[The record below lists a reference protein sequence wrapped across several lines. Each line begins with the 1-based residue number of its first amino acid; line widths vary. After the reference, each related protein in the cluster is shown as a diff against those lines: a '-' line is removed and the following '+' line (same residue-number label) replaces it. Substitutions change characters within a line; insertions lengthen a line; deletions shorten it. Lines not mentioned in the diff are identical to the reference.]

1 MQKIYLI
8 TGILGHL
15 GSTIARELLSQGASI
30 RGFDLK
36 QVVHNDLQK
45 QKVNMFYGDIR
56 NVKDI
61 EPIFKGLED
70 YEVIVIPCAGIVS
83 ISSHYDERVYTVNV
97 NGTKNIVNLCKKYA
111 VKKLVHISSVHAIP

>member
-45 QKVNMFYGDIR
+45 QKDNCVASDRLDLR
-56 NVKDI
+56 NFGNDADNDSRKFNRDAV
-61 EPIFKGLED
+61 L
-70 YEVIVIPCAGIVS
+70 S
-83 ISSHYDERVYTVNV
+83 RISGFGCR
-97 NGTKNIVNLCKKYA
+97 
-111 VKKLVHISSVHAIP
+111 